1 MAFLSLNQEM
11 MVLVLQFLNEENL
24 KETLHK
30 MEQETGIF
38 FNLKYFEK
46 KVLDGDWDECEK
58 YLLGFTHINDNPYSM
73 KMYFE
78 IRKQKY
84 YEALDRN
91 DKTRAVEILK
101 NDLKIFATYS
111 EALYQELTNLITL
124 NNLRENIQLSQY
136 QDVRST
142 RVLLMSELKNLINV
156 NNRINNKLK
165 FPTLSESRLR
175 HLVNQGLNWQHV
187 LCKNPKQSPD
197 IATIL
202 TDHTCD
208 LLDRE
213 HGIPISA
220 MLPAPPNA
228 GNYPSSAIVPYL
240 SAPVAPRV
248 NALPAW
254 MLNGNPSSNS
264 QPLVELTASALPG
277 PSNQANIPRNT
288 RTPIT
293 HPPMNDQEIRRTMLP
308 QTFEERDEDIAIARS
323 TENRRNSNDVS
334 KPWKLKEIVH
344 RSQCQRVT
352 MPESIGPSNKVCL
365 LYTKL
370 GTGLLALGSKGV
382 MKMWKSNDTQSNPT
396 EKAATSVDPE
406 DSTVTKGIFMI
417 NNVPNNKD
425 VIPCLDISKNDAFG
439 LVACGGIVSLF
450 NMDSSHDYKVM
461 YQFMS
466 PPPAA
471 TCIAFMPQDNNIA
484 AIGREDYVIH
494 IFNMR
499 HGELVAEL
507 KGHQK
512 YITSIAFSLRQNIMV
527 SAGADA
533 QLISWNMN
541 QWSMNKSVPIKMRTG
556 ENAAPS
562 ETKVQFHSDQVMLLA
577 CHETQLTLYN
587 VSNMKPICQWLPQ
600 DDLQGCAITSATYSS
615 NFGQIYATFTDGNI
629 GIFDAG
635 SLILIC
641 RIASSAYLYQ
651 TPSTSQNVYPL
662 AVAANPKEP
671 KQFAIALS
679 DGTIKVFEPNESEKW
694 F

>member
-46 KVLDGDWDECEK
+46 KVLDGDWDEVEK
-58 YLLGFTHINDNPYSM
+58 YLSGFTHINDNAYST

-91 DKTRAVEILK
+91 DKTRVVEILK

-124 NNLRENIQLSQY
+124 NNLREHIQLSQY
-136 QDVRST
+136 QDVIST

-156 NNRINNKLK
+156 NNRLNNKLK

-228 GNYPSSAIVPYL
+228 GNHPSSAIVPYL
-240 SAPVAPRV
+240 SAPVAPRA

-254 MLNGNPSSNS
+254 MLNGNPSSPS
-264 QPLVELTASALPG
+264 GPLVALTASALPG
-277 PSNQANIPRNT
+277 PSNEANIQRNT

-293 HPPMNDQEIRRTMLP
+293 HPPMNDQEIRRLL
-308 QTFEERDEDIAIARS
+308 RDEDIAIARS
-323 TENRRNSNDVS
+323 IENRRNSNDVS

-352 MPESIGPSNKVCL
+352 MPESLGPSNKVCL
-365 LYTKL
+365 LYTKR

-382 MKMWKSNDTQSNPT
+382 MKMWKSNVTQSNPT

-406 DSTVTKGIFMI
+406 DSTLTKGIFMI

-425 VIPCLDISKNDAFG
+425 AIPCLDISKNNAYG

-450 NMDSSHDYKVM
+450 NMNSSHDYKVM
-461 YQFMS
+461 HQFMS
-466 PPPAA
+466 PPPAV

-484 AIGREDYVIH
+484 AIGREDSMIH
-494 IFNMR
+494 IFNIR

-541 QWSMNKSVPIKMRTG
+541 QWSMNKSVSIQMPTG

-562 ETKVQFHSDQVMLLA
+562 ETKVQFHNDQMMLLA
-577 CHETQLTLYN
+577 CHETQITIYN
-587 VSNMKPICQWLPQ
+587 ASNMKPVCQWLPQ
-600 DDLQGCAITSATYSS
+600 DELQGCAITSVTYSS
-615 NFGQIYATFTDGNI
+615 NFEQIYATFTDGNI

-635 SLILIC
+635 SLVLLC

-662 AVAANPKEP
+662 VVAANPKKP
-671 KQFAIALS
+671 NQFAIALS